1 MSDSNK
7 KFILINDLLNNII
20 QSKQSDY
27 LQESLTT
34 ILAIRQNLYQ
44 KGFITFEEFMQSM
57 NTLNEQL
64 KWEGAVQ

>member
-20 QSKQSDY
+20 QSKKSDY

-57 NTLNEQL
+57 NTLNKQL